1 MKKLIVL
8 IIGPSG
14 AGKTTLLEK
23 TFKPEQILRS
33 TTTRSLRPGEIPN
46 QDYLFTTKPQF
57 EKLIATDALIQF
69 VKYDHQYYGVTK
81 AEVRTKLTQNQ
92 VTAIPIIY
100 PALKDFTTFAKQEP
114 NARTLA
120 VFTDISKDTLRKH
133 FANRTESPVQKATR
147 IAKYEEEIANKPFFP
162 KEHVLD
168 MNPDDHA
175 FSASQ
180 YLKNLIKEAIEKS

>member
-1 MKKLIVL
+1 MKKLIVF

-33 TTTRSLRPGEIPN
+33 TTTRNPRPGEIPN
-46 QDYLFTTKPQF
+46 KDYIFTTKPQF
-57 EKLIATDALIQF
+57 EKLIETDALVQF
-69 VKYDHQYYGVTK
+69 VKYDHQYYGMTK
-81 AEVRTKLTQNQ
+81 AEVRTKLNQNQ

-100 PALKDFTTFAKQEP
+100 PALKDFTAFAKQEP
-114 NARTLA
+114 NVYTLA
-120 VFTDISKDTLRKH
+120 VFTDISKATLKKH
-133 FANRTESPVQKATR
+133 FDNRTESTAQKETR

-162 KEHVLD
+162 KEHILN

-175 FSASQ
+175 VSASQ
-180 YLKNLIKEAIEKS
+180 DLKKLIKEILIKP

>member
-33 TTTRSLRPGEIPN
+33 TTTRKLRPGEIPN
-46 QDYLFTTKPQF
+46 KDYLFTTKPQF
-57 EKLIATDALIQF
+57 EKLIETDALIQF
-69 VKYDHQYYGVTK
+69 VKYDHQYYGMTK
-81 AEVRTKLTQNQ
+81 AEVRTKLNQNQ

-100 PALKDFTTFAKQEP
+100 PALKDFTAFAKQEP
-114 NARTLA
+114 NVHTLA
-120 VFTDISKDTLRKH
+120 VFTDISKATLRKH
-133 FANRTESPVQKATR
+133 FANRTESTAQKATR
-147 IAKYEEEIANKPFFP
+147 IAKYEEEIANKQFFP
-162 KEHVLD
+162 KEHILN

-180 YLKNLIKEAIEKS
+180 HLKNLIKEAIIKP

>member
-33 TTTRSLRPGEIPN
+33 TTTRKLRPGEIPN
-46 QDYLFTTKPQF
+46 KDYLFTTKPQF
-57 EKLIATDALIQF
+57 EKLIETDALIQF
-69 VKYDHQYYGVTK
+69 VKYDHQYYGMTK
-81 AEVRTKLTQNQ
+81 AEVRTKLNQ

-100 PALKDFTTFAKQEP
+100 PALKDFTAFAKQEP
-114 NARTLA
+114 NVHTLA
-120 VFTDISKDTLRKH
+120 VFTDISKATLRKH
-133 FANRTESPVQKATR
+133 FANRTESTAQKATR
-147 IAKYEEEIANKPFFP
+147 IAKYEEEIANKQFFP
-162 KEHVLD
+162 KEHVLN

-180 YLKNLIKEAIEKS
+180 YLKNLIKEAIIKP